1 MACKHQFLAYT
12 MKRGNNFDHK
22 KSEQINLIDK
32 VFEYELNV
40 DLVYLTYSYP
50 RNQNFIGKLKN
61 RDRLTLKRV
70 QLFNYQSR
78 NWINQLAIETC
89 VFQAY
94 DVNLN
99 LAQILSPIL
108 IRKRI
113 FFQLSSTCALL
124 SRFKWKKSKFEQL
137 KMKGRRYR
145 VLALVLGMYN
155 FGQLLL

>member
-12 MKRGNNFDHK
+12 MKRSNNFDHK

-108 IRKRI
+108 IRINCICLDKQKHVLCNIWVTTYFFPQDGI
-113 FFQLSSTCALL
+113 F
-124 SRFKWKKSKFEQL
+124 
-137 KMKGRRYR
+137 
-145 VLALVLGMYN
+145 
-155 FGQLLL
+155 